1 MFLWTKRA
9 QVEQEK
15 RLAGIETRKFKEN
28 SRQEAAIRAKLEL
41 EERQALTRRSF
52 IGRMLQLQQE
62 YEQELRRKAARRPKR
77 RKPTRK
83 ASTFCC
89 ESEPILSKS
98 EAKDEDTTTE
108 LVHIPETRT
117 ETPIYQP
124 KQQALSPPPQPIP
137 PIKPVPPTK
146 PVPKLKPAPIRVPTP
161 RASPAFKRSPS
172 PIPEEP
178 KRSLSPKFLY
188 RKKEKVSKIL
198 HTKSVSESVP
208 LPFSPP
214 RPIIR
219 LKGHFPPPTMQ
230 RVARGGEV
238 FSVHVLGE
246 SPQYVSSIDES
257 MRHHS
262 VDVESRGAFRR
273 PLRSE
278 TSLAHSTK
286 GSESYRSP
294 GIRDYGGKKL
304 EASYRRENV
313 GEEKPAFHV
322 FRDLSFDP

>member
-1 MFLWTKRA
+1 
-9 QVEQEK
+9 
-15 RLAGIETRKFKEN
+15 
-28 SRQEAAIRAKLEL
+28 
-41 EERQALTRRSF
+41 
-52 IGRMLQLQQE
+52 MLQLQQE
-62 YEQELRRKAARRPKR
+62 YEQELNRKAARRPKR

-98 EAKDEDTTTE
+98 DAKEEDTTTTE

-117 ETPIYQP
+117 ETPIYLP
-124 KQQALSPPPQPIP
+124 KQQTLSPPPQP
-137 PIKPVPPTK
+137 VPPSK
-146 PVPKLKPAPIRVPTP
+146 PVPKPKPA
-161 RASPAFKRSPS
+161 

-178 KRSLSPKFLY
+178 KRSLSPKFPY
-188 RKKEKVSKIL
+188 RKKEKVSKSL
-198 HTKSVSESVP
+198 HKKSVSESVP
-208 LPFSPP
+208 LPLSPP
-214 RPIIR
+214 RPVIR

-246 SPQYVSSIDES
+246 SPQYVSSIDEKV
-257 MRHHS
+257 RHHS
-262 VDVESRGAFRR
+262 VDVESSGTFRR

-278 TSLAHSTK
+278 ASLAHSTK

-294 GIRDYGGKKL
+294 GLRDYGGKKL
-304 EASYRRENV
+304 EASYRREV
-313 GEEKPAFHV
+313 GSEEKPAFHV